1 MACTSPKRDSVA
13 RAAFARV
20 GLAGADHHA
29 GAGLQESAGHH
40 QSDTSGAAG
49 DQGALTGQI
58 E

>member
-1 MACTSPKRDSVA
+1 MACYVA
-13 RAAFARV
+13 ETRQRRPRFFARV

-29 GAGLQESAGHH
+29 GAGLQQSAGHH
-40 QSDTSGAAG
+40 QPDAPGSAG